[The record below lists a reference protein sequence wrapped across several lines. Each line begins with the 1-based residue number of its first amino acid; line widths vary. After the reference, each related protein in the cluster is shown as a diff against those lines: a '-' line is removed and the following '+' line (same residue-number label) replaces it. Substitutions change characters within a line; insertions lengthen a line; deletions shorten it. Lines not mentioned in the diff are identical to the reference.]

1 MRSAHSMRFGAT
13 TRLYDAASPLRPLL
27 SPRDR
32 HPRVAGAP
40 TYERPAIAG
49 SGTIATGLA
58 ACASVASPVVL
69 LARSDA
75 SAWRA
80 EEQAQKLAAKVDGAD
95 GGRIKVTTATGD
107 VAGCDLVVEAVVEEI
122 GPKADLL
129 RAVGDAA
136 GDADLATTTSSLS
149 LDEIGSD
156 SGHAER
162 VFGLH
167 PFNPVAKMDLIELC
181 LPDPAREEIR
191 PRAKTWCEAIGKV
204 VVEVPNEP
212 GFVVNRLLFP
222 YLFDAVR
229 LMEQTG
235 MEAEDVDRCM
245 TLGAA
250 YPMGPLA
257 LLDLVGID
265 VAVAIGNALHADSDE
280 DHHRPPGRLISLVD
294 AGKLGRKSGAG
305 FYTYD

>member
-1 MRSAHSMRFGAT
+1 VEGTS
-13 TRLYDAASPLRPLL
+13 
-27 SPRDR
+27 
-32 HPRVAGAP
+32 

-58 ACASVASPVVL
+58 ACASIASRVLL

-75 SAWRA
+75 SAWKA
-80 EEQAQKLAAKVDGAD
+80 EEHAHSLSAKVDGAD
-95 GGRIKVTTATGD
+95 AKRIKVTTDAGD
-107 VAGCDLVVEAVVEEI
+107 LADCDLIIEAVIEELT
-122 GPKADLL
+122 PKLDLL
-129 RAVGDAA
+129 KAVGDAA

-149 LDEIGSD
+149 LDEIGSQ

-167 PFNPVAKMDLIELC
+167 PFNPVVKMELIELC
-181 LPDPAREEIR
+181 LPEAARDQIR
-191 PRAKTWCEAIGKV
+191 SRARSWCEAIGKT
-204 VVEVPNEP
+204 VVEVPDEP

-245 TLGAA
+245 TLGAN

-257 LLDLVGID
+257 LLDLIGVD
-265 VAVAIGNALHADSDE
+265 VAVAIGEELYDDSGE
-280 DHHRPPGRLISLVD
+280 QHHSPPGRLIALVD
-294 AGKLGRKSGAG
+294 EGKLGRKSGAG

>member
-1 MRSAHSMRFGAT
+1 VT
-13 TRLYDAASPLRPLL
+13 
-27 SPRDR
+27 
-32 HPRVAGAP
+32 GAP

-58 ACASVASPVVL
+58 ACASVASNVLL

-80 EEQAQKLAAKVDGAD
+80 EEQAHSLSTKVDGGDAK
-95 GGRIKVTTATGD
+95 RIKVTTAAGD
-107 VAGCDLVVEAVVEEI
+107 LGDCDLVVEAVVEEL

-129 RAVGDAA
+129 TRVGEAA

-149 LDEIGSD
+149 LDELGAQ

-167 PFNPVAKMDLIELC
+167 PFNPVAKMELIELC
-181 LPDPAREEIR
+181 LPDAARKEIR
-191 PRAKTWCEAIGKV
+191 PRAHAWCESIGKS

-235 MEAEDVDRCM
+235 MGAEDVDRCM
-245 TLGAA
+245 TLGAN

-257 LLDLVGID
+257 LLDLIGVD
-265 VAVAIGNALHADSDE
+265 VAVAIGEALYDDSGE
-280 DHHRPPGRLISLVD
+280 DHHRPPGRLIALVD
-294 AGKLGRKSGAG
+294 EGKLGRKSGAG

>member
-1 MRSAHSMRFGAT
+1 V
-13 TRLYDAASPLRPLL
+13 AAP
-27 SPRDR
+27 
-32 HPRVAGAP
+32 P

-58 ACASVASPVVL
+58 ACASVASKVLL

-80 EEQAQKLAAKVDGAD
+80 EEQAQKLASKVDGSDAR
-95 GGRIKVTTATGD
+95 RIKVTTDAAD
-107 VAGCDLVVEAVVEEI
+107 LADCDLVVEAVVEEL
-122 GPKADLL
+122 GPKVDLL
-129 RAVGDAA
+129 RAAGDAA
-136 GDADLATTTSSLS
+136 RDADLGTTTSSLP
-149 LDEIGSD
+149 LDEIASE
-156 SGHAER
+156 SGHSER

-167 PFNPVAKMDLIELC
+167 PFNPVVKMDLVELC
-181 LPDPAREEIR
+181 IPQPAREEIGA
-191 PRAKTWCEAIGKV
+191 RARAWCAAIGKT

-235 MEAEDVDRCM
+235 MEAEDVDSCM
-245 TLGAA
+245 TLGAN

-257 LLDLVGID
+257 LLDLIGVD
-265 VAVAIGNALHADSDE
+265 VAVAIGEALHADSGE
-280 DHHRPPGRLISLVD
+280 DHHRPPGRLMALVD
-294 AGKLGRKSGAG
+294 QGKLGRKSGAG

>member
-1 MRSAHSMRFGAT
+1 
-13 TRLYDAASPLRPLL
+13 
-27 SPRDR
+27 
-32 HPRVAGAP
+32 VAGAP

-58 ACASVASPVVL
+58 ACASVASRVLL

-80 EEQAQKLAAKVDGAD
+80 EEQAHSLSAKVDGAD
-95 GGRIKVTTATGD
+95 AKRIKVTTEAGHLGD
-107 VAGCDLVVEAVVEEI
+107 CDLVVEAVVEEL
-122 GPKADLL
+122 GPKVDLFKS
-129 RAVGDAA
+129 VGDAA
-136 GDADLATTTSSLS
+136 ADADLATTTSSLS
-149 LDEIGSD
+149 LDEIASQ
-156 SGHAER
+156 SGRSER

-167 PFNPVAKMDLIELC
+167 PFNPVVKMELIELC
-181 LPDPAREEIR
+181 LPDAAREEIG
-191 PRAKTWCEAIGKV
+191 PRARAWCESIGKT

-235 MEAEDVDRCM
+235 MNAEDVDSCM
-245 TLGAA
+245 TLGAN

-257 LLDLVGID
+257 LLDLIGVD
-265 VAVAIGNALHADSDE
+265 VAVAIGEALYADSGE
-280 DHHRPPGRLISLVD
+280 EHHRPPGRLMALVD
-294 AGKLGRKSGAG
+294 EGKLGRKAGAG
-305 FYTYD
+305 FYNYD

>member
-1 MRSAHSMRFGAT
+1 MPRPGR
-13 TRLYDAASPLRPLL
+13 AA
-27 SPRDR
+27 RDR
-32 HPRVAGAP
+32 HPPVAGAP

-58 ACASVASPVVL
+58 ACASVATDVVL

-95 GGRIKVTTATGD
+95 GGRIKVTTAPADLGE
-107 VAGCDLVVEAVVEEI
+107 CDLIVEAVVEQLAT
-122 GPKADLL
+122 KAELL
-129 RAVGDAA
+129 KSAGDDAL
-136 GDADLATTTSSLS
+136 DADLASTTSSLS
-149 LDEIGSD
+149 LDEIGSK
-156 SGHAER
+156 SGHAQR

-181 LPDPAREEIR
+181 LPDAAREEIR
-191 PRAKTWCEAIGKV
+191 PRARGWCEAIGKS

-245 TLGAA
+245 TLGAN

-257 LLDLVGID
+257 LLDLIGVD
-265 VAVAIGNALHADSDE
+265 VAIAIGETLYADSGE
-280 DHHRPPGRLISLVD
+280 DHHRPPGRLIALVD
-294 AGKLGRKSGAG
+294 EGRLGRKAGAG
-305 FYTYD
+305 FYDYD

>member
-1 MRSAHSMRFGAT
+1 M
-13 TRLYDAASPLRPLL
+13 
-27 SPRDR
+27 
-32 HPRVAGAP
+32 AGAP
-40 TYERPAIAG
+40 TYYERPAIAG

-58 ACASVASPVVL
+58 ACASVASRVLL

-80 EEQAQKLAAKVDGAD
+80 EEQAQKLAAKVESAE
-95 GGRIKVTTATGD
+95 GGGIKVTTDASD
-107 VAGCDLVVEAVVEEI
+107 LADCDLIVEAVVEEL
-122 GPKADLL
+122 GPKAEML

-136 GDADLATTTSSLS
+136 SDADLATTTSSLS
-149 LDEIGSD
+149 LDEIGAQ

-167 PFNPVAKMDLIELC
+167 PFNPVVKMDLIELC
-181 LPDPAREEIR
+181 LPDAANDEIR
-191 PRAKTWCEAIGKV
+191 PRASAWCEAIGKT

-235 MEAEDVDRCM
+235 MGAEDVDRCM
-245 TLGAA
+245 TLGAN

-257 LLDLVGID
+257 LLDLIGAD
-265 VAVAIGNALHADSDE
+265 VAVAIGEALYADSGE
-280 DHHRPPGRLISLVD
+280 EHHRPPGRLIALVD
-294 AGKLGRKSGAG
+294 AGKLGRKAGAG
-305 FYTYD
+305 FYDYD

>member
-1 MRSAHSMRFGAT
+1 VTG
-13 TRLYDAASPLRPLL
+13 D
-27 SPRDR
+27 
-32 HPRVAGAP
+32 P

-58 ACASVASPVVL
+58 ACASVASNVLL

-80 EEQAQKLAAKVDGAD
+80 EEQAQKLAGKVDGAD
-95 GGRIKVTTATGD
+95 GARIKVTTDAT
-107 VAGCDLVVEAVVEEI
+107 DLADSDLIVEAVVEDL

-129 RAVGDAA
+129 KSVGETAA
-136 GDADLATTTSSLS
+136 DADLATTTSSLS
-149 LDEIGSD
+149 LDELGGK
-156 SGHAER
+156 SGYAER
-162 VFGLH
+162 VYGMH
-167 PFNPVAKMDLIELC
+167 PFNPVAKMELIELC
-181 LPDPAREEIR
+181 LPDAAREEIR
-191 PRAKTWCEAIGKV
+191 PRARGWCESIGKT

-235 MEAEDVDRCM
+235 MGAEDVDRCM
-245 TLGAA
+245 TLGAN

-257 LLDLVGID
+257 LLDLIGVD
-265 VAVAIGNALHADSDE
+265 VAVAIGEALYDDSGAE
-280 DHHRPPGRLISLVD
+280 YHRPPGRLIALVD
-294 AGKLGRKSGAG
+294 EGKLGRKSGAG

>member
-1 MRSAHSMRFGAT
+1 MVGS
-13 TRLYDAASPLRPLL
+13 
-27 SPRDR
+27 
-32 HPRVAGAP
+32 P

-58 ACASVASPVVL
+58 ACASGASNVVL

-80 EEQAQKLAAKVDGAD
+80 EERAQKLASKLDNAD
-95 GGRIKVTTATGD
+95 AGRIKVTTDPAD
-107 VAGCDLVVEAVVEEI
+107 LAECDLVVEAVVEDL
-122 GPKADLL
+122 GAKVDLL
-129 RAVGDAA
+129 TSAGNAA
-136 GDADLATTTSSLS
+136 RDADLATTTSSLS
-149 LDEIGSD
+149 LDTIGSE
-156 SGHAER
+156 SGHTER

-167 PFNPVAKMDLIELC
+167 PFNPVVKMNLVELC

-191 PRAKTWCEAIGKV
+191 PRARAWCEAIGKT

-245 TLGAA
+245 TLGAN

-257 LLDLVGID
+257 LLDLIGVDI
-265 VAVAIGNALHADSDE
+265 AVAIGEALHADSGE
-280 DHHRPPGRLISLVD
+280 DHHRPPGRLMALVGE
-294 AGKLGRKSGAG
+294 GKLGRKSGAG

>member
-1 MRSAHSMRFGAT
+1 MT
-13 TRLYDAASPLRPLL
+13 
-27 SPRDR
+27 
-32 HPRVAGAP
+32 GAP
-40 TYERPAIAG
+40 IYVRPAIAG

-58 ACASVASPVVL
+58 ACASVSSQVLL

-80 EEQAQKLAAKVDGAD
+80 EEQAQKLASKLDGAD
-95 GGRIKVTTATGD
+95 GGRIKVTTEPS
-107 VAGCDLVVEAVVEEI
+107 DLADRDLIVEAVVEEL
-122 GPKADLL
+122 GPKVDLL
-129 RAVGDAA
+129 RAAGDAA
-136 GDADLATTTSSLS
+136 ADADLATTTSSLS
-149 LDEIGSD
+149 LDEIASE

-167 PFNPVAKMDLIELC
+167 PFNPVSRMDLIELC
-181 LPDPAREEIR
+181 LPDAARDEIR
-191 PRAKTWCEAIGKV
+191 PRARGWCEAIGKT

-235 MEAEDVDRCM
+235 MEADDVDSCM
-245 TLGAA
+245 TLGAN

-265 VAVAIGNALHADSDE
+265 VAVAIGDALYADSGE
-280 DHHRPPGRLISLVD
+280 EHHRPPGRLIALVD
-294 AGKLGRKSGAG
+294 EGKLGRKAGAG
-305 FYTYD
+305 FYAYDG

>member
-1 MRSAHSMRFGAT
+1 MAQPVLWG
-13 TRLYDAASPLRPLL
+13 
-27 SPRDR
+27 DR
-32 HPRVAGAP
+32 HPRVPGAR
-40 TYERPAIAG
+40 TYDRPAIAG

-58 ACASVASPVVL
+58 ACASLASNVVL

-80 EEQAQKLAAKVDGAD
+80 EEQAQKLASKVDGAD
-95 GGRIKVTTATGD
+95 GARIKVTTDPTDLAD
-107 VAGCDLVVEAVVEEI
+107 CDLIVEAVVEELE
-122 GPKADLL
+122 PKADLL
-129 RAVGDAA
+129 RSAGDDA

-149 LDEIGSD
+149 LDEIGAE
-156 SGHAER
+156 SGHPER

-167 PFNPVAKMDLIELC
+167 PFNPVVKMDLIELC
-181 LPDPAREEIR
+181 LPDPARAEIR
-191 PRAKTWCEAIGKV
+191 PRARAWCEAIGKT

-229 LMEQTG
+229 LLEQTG
-235 MEAEDVDRCM
+235 MEADDIDSCM
-245 TLGAA
+245 TLGAN

-257 LLDLVGID
+257 LLDLIGVD
-265 VAVAIGNALHADSDE
+265 VAVAIGDALYADSGE
-280 DHHRPPGRLISLVD
+280 DHHRPPGRLIALVD
-294 AGKLGRKSGAG
+294 EGRLGRKSGAG

>member
-1 MRSAHSMRFGAT
+1 
-13 TRLYDAASPLRPLL
+13 
-27 SPRDR
+27 
-32 HPRVAGAP
+32 VAGAE

-58 ACASVASPVVL
+58 ACATIASPVKV

-80 EEQAQKLAAKVDGAD
+80 EEQAQGLCAKLDGAD
-95 GGRIKVTTATGD
+95 AKRIRVTTE
-107 VAGCDLVVEAVVEEI
+107 VADLADCDLVIEAVVEEL
-122 GPKADLL
+122 GPKAELL
-129 RAVGDAA
+129 RAIAEVAPE
-136 GDADLATTTSSLS
+136 ADLASTTSSLS
-149 LDEIGSD
+149 LDEIAKE
-156 SGHAER
+156 SGHPDR
-162 VFGLH
+162 LFGLH

-181 LPDPAREEIR
+181 IPEPARDEIR
-191 PRAKTWCEAIGKV
+191 ARSRAWGEAIGKT

-235 MEAEDVDRCM
+235 MSAEDVDRCM
-245 TLGAA
+245 TLGAN

-257 LLDLVGID
+257 LLDLVGND
-265 VAVAIGNALHADSDE
+265 VAVAIGEALHADSGE
-280 DHHRPPGRLISLVD
+280 EHHKPPGRLIALVD
-294 AGKLGRKSGAG
+294 QGKLGRKSGAG
-305 FYTYD
+305 FFDYD

>member
-1 MRSAHSMRFGAT
+1 ME
-13 TRLYDAASPLRPLL
+13 
-27 SPRDR
+27 
-32 HPRVAGAP
+32 
-40 TYERPAIAG
+40 TYERPAVAG

-58 ACASVASPVVL
+58 ACASVASKVIV

-75 SAWRA
+75 SAWKA
-80 EEQAQKLAAKVDGAD
+80 EEQAHALSAKVDGGDAK
-95 GGRIKVTTATGD
+95 RIKVTTVTGD
-107 VAGCDLVVEAVVEEI
+107 LADCDLVVEAVLEEL
-122 GPKADLL
+122 GPKADVLA
-129 RAVGDAA
+129 AVGDAA
-136 GDADLATTTSSLS
+136 ADADLATTTSSLS
-149 LDEIGSD
+149 LDELGSQ

-167 PFNPVAKMDLIELC
+167 PFNPVAKMQLIELC
-181 LPDPAREEIR
+181 LPDPAGQQIR
-191 PRAKTWCEAIGKV
+191 PRARAWCEAIGKT

-245 TLGAA
+245 TLGAN

-257 LLDLVGID
+257 LVDLIGVD
-265 VAVAIGNALHADSDE
+265 VAVAIGGALYADSGE
-280 DHHRPPGRLISLVD
+280 EHHRPPGRLIALVD
-294 AGKLGRKSGAG
+294 QGKLGRKSGAG
-305 FYTYD
+305 FYEYD

>member
-1 MRSAHSMRFGAT
+1 MAEARG
-13 TRLYDAASPLRPLL
+13 LGDARVG
-27 SPRDR
+27 RDR

-58 ACASVASPVVL
+58 ACASAASNIVL

-80 EEQAQKLAAKVDGAD
+80 EEQALKLASKVDGAD
-95 GGRIKVTTATGD
+95 PGRIKVTTDSAD
-107 VAGCDLVVEAVVEEI
+107 LAACDLIVEAVIEEI
-122 GPKADLL
+122 SPKVQLLKSAGDL
-129 RAVGDAA
+129 A

-149 LDEIGSD
+149 LDEIASE
-156 SGHAER
+156 SGHLER

-167 PFNPVAKMDLIELC
+167 PFNPVVKMELIEVC

-191 PRAKTWCEAIGKV
+191 PRVRAWCEAIGKT

-235 MEAEDVDRCM
+235 MDAEDVDSCM
-245 TLGAA
+245 TLGAN

-257 LLDLVGID
+257 LLDLIGVD
-265 VAVAIGNALHADSDE
+265 VAVAIGEALYADSGE
-280 DHHRPPGRLISLVD
+280 DHHRPPGRLVALV
-294 AGKLGRKSGAG
+294 AEGKLGRKSGAG

>member
-1 MRSAHSMRFGAT
+1 MADG
-13 TRLYDAASPLRPLL
+13 
-27 SPRDR
+27 
-32 HPRVAGAP
+32 P
-40 TYERPAIAG
+40 TYERPAVAG

-58 ACASVASPVVL
+58 ACASVASKVLL

-80 EEQAQKLAAKVDGAD
+80 EEQAHSLSARVDGAD
-95 GGRIKVTTATGD
+95 AKRIKVTTAAGD
-107 VAGCDLVVEAVVEEI
+107 LAGCDLVVEAVVEEI
-122 GPKADLL
+122 GPKVDLIK
-129 RAVGDAA
+129 AVGDAA
-136 GDADLATTTSSLS
+136 AGADLATTTSSLL
-149 LDEIGSD
+149 LDEIGSQ

-167 PFNPVAKMDLIELC
+167 PFNPVVKMELIELC
-181 LPDPAREEIR
+181 MPDAADDQIR
-191 PRAKTWCEAIGKV
+191 PRARAWCEAIGKT

-245 TLGAA
+245 TLGAN

-257 LLDLVGID
+257 LLDLIGVD
-265 VAVAIGNALHADSDE
+265 VAVAIGEALHADSGE
-280 DHHRPPGRLISLVD
+280 DHHRPPGRLIALVD
-294 AGKLGRKSGAG
+294 KGKLGRKSGAG
-305 FYTYD
+305 FYEYD

>member
-1 MRSAHSMRFGAT
+1 VADAT
-13 TRLYDAASPLRPLL
+13 
-27 SPRDR
+27 
-32 HPRVAGAP
+32 

-49 SGTIATGLA
+49 SGTIACGLA
-58 ACASVASPVVL
+58 ACASVASEVLL

-80 EEQAQKLAAKVDGAD
+80 EEQAHSLSAKVDGGDAK
-95 GGRIKVTTATGD
+95 RIKVTTAVGD
-107 VAGCDLVVEAVVEEI
+107 LGESDLVVEAIVEEL

-129 RAVGDAA
+129 KATGEAA
-136 GDADLATTTSSLS
+136 AEADLATTTSSLS
-149 LDEIGSD
+149 LDELAAE
-156 SGHAER
+156 SGNAER

-167 PFNPVAKMDLIELC
+167 PFNPVVKMELVELC
-181 LPDPAREEIR
+181 LPDAARDEIR
-191 PRAKTWCEAIGKV
+191 SRARAWCEAIGKT
-204 VVEVPNEP
+204 VVEVPSEP

-245 TLGAA
+245 TLGAN

-257 LLDLVGID
+257 LLDLIGAD
-265 VAVAIGNALHADSDE
+265 VAVAIGEALYADSGE
-280 DHHRPPGRLISLVD
+280 EHHRPPGRLIALVD
-294 AGKLGRKSGAG
+294 EGKLGRKSGAG

>member
-1 MRSAHSMRFGAT
+1 VT
-13 TRLYDAASPLRPLL
+13 
-27 SPRDR
+27 
-32 HPRVAGAP
+32 GAP

-58 ACASVASPVVL
+58 ACASVASNVLL

-80 EEQAQKLAAKVDGAD
+80 EEQAHSLSGKVDGGDAK
-95 GGRIKVTTATGD
+95 RIKVTTAAGD
-107 VAGCDLVVEAVVEEI
+107 LADCDLVVEAVVEEL
-122 GPKADLL
+122 GPKADVLKSI
-129 RAVGDAA
+129 GEAA
-136 GDADLATTTSSLS
+136 AEADLATTTSSLS
-149 LDEIGSD
+149 LDELGAQ

-167 PFNPVAKMDLIELC
+167 PFNPVAKMELIELC
-181 LPDPAREEIR
+181 LPDAAREEIR
-191 PRAKTWCEAIGKV
+191 PRARAWCESIGKT
-204 VVEVPNEP
+204 VVEVPDEP

-235 MEAEDVDRCM
+235 MGADDVDRCM
-245 TLGAA
+245 TLGAN

-257 LLDLVGID
+257 VLDLIGVD
-265 VAVAIGNALHADSDE
+265 VAVAIGEALYDDSGE
-280 DHHRPPGRLISLVD
+280 EHHRPPGRLMALVD
-294 AGKLGRKSGAG
+294 EGKLGRKSGAG